1 MDNSQMAEIAKRYL
15 EIINSHDV
23 EDMCSLFAEDAYQED
38 PVGNEPNIGIDAI
51 REFYYHV
58 LASDIRAE
66 STGNV
71 RCAGNSVAF
80 PFNAFIGMEGARFRL
95 EVIIVF
101 EFNEAGKIK
110 SMMAY
115 WGPENLSQI

>member
-1 MDNSQMAEIAKRYL
+1 MNNAQMVEVARSYVELIT
-15 EIINSHDV
+15 SHDV
-23 EDMCSLFAEDAYQED
+23 DAICSLFADDAYQED

-51 REFYYHV
+51 REFYEHV

-66 STGNV
+66 LTGDF

-80 PFNAFIGMEGARFRL
+80 PFEVTIGMEGARFKL

-101 EFNEAGKIK
+101 EIAEGGKIETMK
-110 SMMAY
+110 AY
-115 WGPENLSQI
+115 WGPENLSQV